1 MNFERMYSELQI
13 LLKQKK
19 LYKGAIDGKVGP
31 DTLDAIALLVQS
43 YGIPTKGWSKTKL
56 KVAGE
61 QALYKSL
68 KIDIGKMNNGVDID
82 GIDDQVLGNARDIYN
97 AKNTISFRDSVEALV
112 EAKATIVA
120 PTPVKSA
127 GKITPVREWPKQSQC
142 ASFYGKVGTNQDTA
156 IMPYPMCLAWEQKS
170 KVTKFS
176 CHKLVKMPIE
186 RIFQRTLDHY
196 GYEKIKELNL
206 HLWGGCLNVRKMRGG
221 SSWSMHSWGIAV
233 DMDPDNNQLKWGRD
247 RATFAK
253 PIYNKY
259 WEFVY
264 DEGAI
269 SLGKERNY
277 DWMHWQFS
285 RL

>member
-1 MNFERMYSELQI
+1 MNKDIYIAMQMFLQ
-13 LLKQKK
+13 KEGH
-19 LYKGAIDGKVGP
+19 YKGAIDGKLGP
-31 DTLDAIALLVQS
+31 KSYDGIAMLIQS
-43 YGIPTKGWSKTKL
+43 YGISTKGWSKNKL
-56 KVAGE
+56 AVAGE

-68 KIDIGKMNNGVDID
+68 KIDVGAID
-82 GIDDQVLGNARDIYN
+82 GIDDHVMGNARDVYQ
-97 AKNTISFRDSVEALV
+97 AKLTLDFRDNVEKLV
-112 EAKATIVA
+112 EAKVVTPI
-120 PTPVKSA
+120 PVKTS
-127 GKITPVREWPKQSQC
+127 GKVTPVRAWPRQSEC
-142 ASFYGKVGTNQDTA
+142 SSFYGKVGTNQDTA
-156 IMPYPMCLAWEQKS
+156 IMPYEMRLAWEQKS

-176 CHKLVKMPIE
+176 CHRLVKAPIE

-221 SSWSMHSWGIAV
+221 SSWSQHSWGIAV
-233 DMDPDNNQLKWGRD
+233 DMDPDNNQLKWGKD

-269 SLGKERNY
+269 SLGKERNF
-277 DWMHWQFS
+277 DWMHFQFS

>member
-1 MNFERMYSELQI
+1 MASNTLNVDIQVMLRKDGYYDGAVDGKFGPETYDAIALAVQESGVKTKGWNKARLFIAAEQ
-13 LLKQKK
+13 LLYTNNKIPV
-19 LYKGAIDGKVGP
+19 GAIDG
-31 DTLDAIALLVQS
+31 L
-43 YGIPTKGWSKTKL
+43 
-56 KVAGE
+56 
-61 QALYKSL
+61 
-68 KIDIGKMNNGVDID
+68 NGHVTND
-82 GIDDQVLGNARDIYN
+82 ARDTYQ
-97 AKNTISFRDSVEALV
+97 AKSVLNFREKVEERVDEGAV
-112 EAKATIVA
+112 M
-120 PTPVKSA
+120 PTPVKTR
-127 GKITPVREWPKQSQC
+127 GLVVPVREWPRQRDCK
-142 ASFYGKVGTNQDTA
+142 AFYGAVGTNQDEA
-156 IMPYPMCLAWEQKS
+156 VMPYTMVLAWEQKQ

-176 CHKLVKMPIE
+176 CHKLVKAPIE

-196 GYEKIKELNL
+196 GYEKIKELGL

-253 PIYNKY
+253 PAYNKY

-277 DWMHWQFS
+277 DFMHFQFS
-285 RL
+285 KL

>member
-1 MNFERMYSELQI
+1 MNIFNVEVAIQYF
-13 LLKQKK
+13 LKTQHDFDG
-19 LYKGAIDGKVGP
+19 LTDGKMNT
-31 DTLDAIALLVQS
+31 DTFDAIAYHLNEKGVS
-43 YGIPTKGWSKTKL
+43 TKGWSRVRL
-56 KVAGE
+56 KIAGE
-61 QALYKSL
+61 QLVYKDMKVYSG
-68 KIDIGKMNNGVDID
+68 KIDGLDGPNTQYAREAFAAKMTLDH
-82 GIDDQVLGNARDIYN
+82 RD
-97 AKNTISFRDSVEALV
+97 AAD
-112 EAKATIVA
+112 KAAEVNVIK
-120 PTPVKSA
+120 PIPVKTS
-127 GKITPVREWPKQSQC
+127 GKVTPVREWPKQSEC
-142 ASFYGKVGTNQDTA
+142 SSFYGKVGTNQDTA
-156 IMPYPMCLAWEQKS
+156 IMPYEMRLAWEQKS

-176 CHKLVKMPIE
+176 CHKLVKAPIE

-221 SSWSMHSWGIAV
+221 SNWSMHSWGIAV

-269 SLGKERNY
+269 SLGKERNM
-277 DWMHWQFS
+277 DFMHFQFA